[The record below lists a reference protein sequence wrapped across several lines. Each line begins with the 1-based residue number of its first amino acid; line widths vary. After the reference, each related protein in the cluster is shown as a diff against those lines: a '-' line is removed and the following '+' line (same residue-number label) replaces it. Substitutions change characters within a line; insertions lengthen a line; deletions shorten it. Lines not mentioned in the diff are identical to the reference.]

1 MNGGLIARRYAT
13 VLFQYGNEKGKV
25 DEICADATLIR
36 NSFKDCPEALEFLAS
51 PLKKASEKKEL
62 LASVFD
68 GKVSSLTSE
77 FLSFTVDK
85 DRVDLLDEI
94 LRVFIGLYKS
104 AKGIHTA
111 EITTA
116 KDIAIDKQNDFVSI
130 LENKLGNK
138 VEATFKSD
146 ESIIGGIIIRVDGKQ
161 IDCSVARQ
169 LADIEKSL
177 TV

>member
-13 VLFQYGNEKGKV
+13 VLFECASEKNKLE
-25 DEICADATLIR
+25 DICTDVTLIR
-36 NSFKDCPEALEFLAS
+36 NSFRDCPEALEFLAS
-51 PLKKASEKKEL
+51 PLKKPSEKKSL
-62 LASVFD
+62 LASVFN

-77 FLSFTVDK
+77 FLSFAVDK
-85 DRVDLLDEI
+85 ERVDLLDEI
-94 LRVFIGLYKS
+94 LRVFVDIYKKS
-104 AKGIHTA
+104 KNIHSA

-116 KDIAIDKQNDFVSI
+116 TEIADSKKNDFVAI
-130 LENKLGNK
+130 LEGRLGNK

-169 LADIEKSL
+169 LADIENSL